1 LKAGVTKSAIG
12 NRQLAI
18 GNHPLREFP
27 DHSELSFRNLSHRPD
42 TQISLLRQRSRAGD
56 ATMSTDEIRATIK
69 KSIAAITSLSPEE
82 ITDSASYKDDLQLD
96 SLTILEIA
104 VDAEYQF
111 QVKIPDEVLSEIRTV
126 DDTVRI
132 VQQHLQLA
140 VA

>member
-1 LKAGVTKSAIG
+1 
-12 NRQLAI
+12 
-18 GNHPLREFP
+18 
-27 DHSELSFRNLSHRPD
+27 
-42 TQISLLRQRSRAGD
+42 
-56 ATMSTDEIRATIK
+56 MSTDEIRATIK
-69 KSIAAITSLSPEE
+69 KSIANITNIDLEE

-111 QVKIPDEVLSEIRTV
+111 HVTIPDEVLSEIRTV

-132 VQQHLQLA
+132 VQQHLELA

>member
-1 LKAGVTKSAIG
+1 
-12 NRQLAI
+12 
-18 GNHPLREFP
+18 
-27 DHSELSFRNLSHRPD
+27 
-42 TQISLLRQRSRAGD
+42 
-56 ATMSTDEIRATIK
+56 MSTDEIRATIK
-69 KSIAAITSLSPEE
+69 KSIATITGLSLED

-111 QVKIPDEVLSEIRTV
+111 QVKIPDDVLSEIRTV

>member
-1 LKAGVTKSAIG
+1 
-12 NRQLAI
+12 
-18 GNHPLREFP
+18 
-27 DHSELSFRNLSHRPD
+27 
-42 TQISLLRQRSRAGD
+42 
-56 ATMSTDEIRATIK
+56 MSTDEIRATVK
-69 KSIAAITSLSPEE
+69 KSIATITGLSPEE
-82 ITDSASYKDDLQLD
+82 ITDTASYKDDLQLD

-132 VQQHLQLA
+132 VQQHLELA

>member
-1 LKAGVTKSAIG
+1 
-12 NRQLAI
+12 
-18 GNHPLREFP
+18 
-27 DHSELSFRNLSHRPD
+27 
-42 TQISLLRQRSRAGD
+42 
-56 ATMSTDEIRATIK
+56 MSTDEIRATVK
-69 KSIAAITSLSPEE
+69 KSIATITGLSPEE

-132 VQQHLQLA
+132 VQQHLELA

>member
-1 LKAGVTKSAIG
+1 
-12 NRQLAI
+12 
-18 GNHPLREFP
+18 
-27 DHSELSFRNLSHRPD
+27 
-42 TQISLLRQRSRAGD
+42 
-56 ATMSTDEIRATIK
+56 MSTDEIRATIK
-69 KSIAAITSLSPEE
+69 KSIATITSLSPEE

>member
-1 LKAGVTKSAIG
+1 
-12 NRQLAI
+12 
-18 GNHPLREFP
+18 
-27 DHSELSFRNLSHRPD
+27 
-42 TQISLLRQRSRAGD
+42 
-56 ATMSTDEIRATIK
+56 MSTEEIRATIK
-69 KSIAAITSLSPEE
+69 RSIANITNINLEE
-82 ITDSASYKDDLQLD
+82 ITDCASYKDDLQLD

-111 QVKIPDEVLSEIRTV
+111 QVTIPDEVLSQIRTV

>member
-1 LKAGVTKSAIG
+1 
-12 NRQLAI
+12 
-18 GNHPLREFP
+18 
-27 DHSELSFRNLSHRPD
+27 
-42 TQISLLRQRSRAGD
+42 
-56 ATMSTDEIRATIK
+56 MSTDEIRAMIK
-69 KSIAAITSLSPEE
+69 KSIATITNINLEE

-132 VQQHLQLA
+132 VQQHLELA

>member
-1 LKAGVTKSAIG
+1 
-12 NRQLAI
+12 
-18 GNHPLREFP
+18 
-27 DHSELSFRNLSHRPD
+27 
-42 TQISLLRQRSRAGD
+42 
-56 ATMSTDEIRATIK
+56 MSTDEIRATIK
-69 KSIAAITSLSPEE
+69 KSIANITNINLEE
-82 ITDSASYKDDLQLD
+82 IADTASYKDDLQLD

-132 VQQHLQLA
+132 VQQHLELA

>member
-1 LKAGVTKSAIG
+1 
-12 NRQLAI
+12 
-18 GNHPLREFP
+18 
-27 DHSELSFRNLSHRPD
+27 
-42 TQISLLRQRSRAGD
+42 
-56 ATMSTDEIRATIK
+56 MSTEEIRATIK
-69 KSIAAITSLSPEE
+69 KSIANITNINLEE

-111 QVKIPDEVLSEIRTV
+111 QVTIPDDVLSEIRTV

-132 VQQHLQLA
+132 VQQHLVLA

>member
-1 LKAGVTKSAIG
+1 
-12 NRQLAI
+12 
-18 GNHPLREFP
+18 
-27 DHSELSFRNLSHRPD
+27 
-42 TQISLLRQRSRAGD
+42 
-56 ATMSTDEIRATIK
+56 MSTDEIRSTIK
-69 KSIAAITSLSPEE
+69 KSIANITNIDLEE

-111 QVKIPDEVLSEIRTV
+111 QVTIPDEVLSEIRTV

>member
-1 LKAGVTKSAIG
+1 
-12 NRQLAI
+12 
-18 GNHPLREFP
+18 
-27 DHSELSFRNLSHRPD
+27 
-42 TQISLLRQRSRAGD
+42 
-56 ATMSTDEIRATIK
+56 MSTDEIRSTIK
-69 KSIAAITSLSPEE
+69 KSIANITNIDLEE

-111 QVKIPDEVLSEIRTV
+111 QVTIPDEVLSEIRTV

-132 VQQHLQLA
+132 VQQHLELA

>member
-1 LKAGVTKSAIG
+1 
-12 NRQLAI
+12 
-18 GNHPLREFP
+18 
-27 DHSELSFRNLSHRPD
+27 
-42 TQISLLRQRSRAGD
+42 
-56 ATMSTDEIRATIK
+56 MSTDEIKAMIK
-69 KSIAAITSLSPEE
+69 KSIANITNINLEE

-111 QVKIPDEVLSEIRTV
+111 HVTIPDEVLSEIRTV

-132 VQQHLQLA
+132 VQQHLELA

>member
-1 LKAGVTKSAIG
+1 
-12 NRQLAI
+12 
-18 GNHPLREFP
+18 
-27 DHSELSFRNLSHRPD
+27 
-42 TQISLLRQRSRAGD
+42 
-56 ATMSTDEIRATIK
+56 MSTDEIKAMIK
-69 KSIAAITSLSPEE
+69 KSIANITNISLEE

-111 QVKIPDEVLSEIRTV
+111 HVTIPDEVLSEIRTV

-132 VQQHLQLA
+132 VQQHLELA

>member
-1 LKAGVTKSAIG
+1 
-12 NRQLAI
+12 
-18 GNHPLREFP
+18 
-27 DHSELSFRNLSHRPD
+27 
-42 TQISLLRQRSRAGD
+42 
-56 ATMSTDEIRATIK
+56 MSTDEIRATIK
-69 KSIAAITSLSPEE
+69 KSIAAITGLSPEE

-126 DDTVRI
+126 NDTVRI